1 MVGSDTAK
9 RDLTLLILGFLAAG
23 FFYYFYASVHP
34 LSTADSSLGKD
45 LAAQE
50 VASHLTR
57 LGYLPS
63 TEYYSAF
70 RVDSDILNLAQK
82 QNSVEESERDTLLG
96 IAPAFYWHTNQKIT
110 VDERSA
116 ALMNLEPGEE
126 NVELRLSETGD
137 LLALSNP
144 SAVFPS
150 RVLEETFYEDFKPS
164 LMPSFQQLR
173 TDPEIFEK
181 FKFRFYEDSDIRNEQ
196 ESTETGL
203 TILTADDA
211 RQLADYHLERSG
223 WTADIFNFD
232 EIDLIVHHGV
242 EIARVTYTGSGAG
255 SIGLH
260 FDILPTGALI
270 NLEYNFTDNSII
282 DDAWTEIR
290 FGAVSISILIFAIWV
305 LILLFSRIRLR
316 LIDTKLA
323 VLIAVLAGFMFPVMF
338 LFEWIYSI
346 LYTFEEFAIRES
358 FGRLFGLGFLAA
370 IGSLFYFSST
380 AVGDSITRDNWSEKL
395 RTFDLLRIGRLSN
408 RPVGLVFVRA
418 VIYSYILVG
427 AFGFLFYLIP
437 DSYLTVSESFRSDRT
452 IFPSLS
458 VLMLNGLIF
467 LFCVQCI
474 LLIINGKLR
483 SYTKNGLWIIVLT
496 ALIFAMIGVIPLQV
510 GPWPVDMMIAGI
522 LGLGIGWI
530 YLKEDFLTIFLT
542 LFLLGVHLM
551 AAPGWVMENSP
562 DASLFYVSILIML
575 TFLGLGSY
583 GLYKGEPVG
592 QLPQY
597 VPDYIN
603 DLKKDERIKQELQIA
618 RIVQKSFLPGK
629 MPLSNGFEFAAICKP
644 AYETGG
650 DYYDFI
656 EIEDNQLAITI
667 GDVSGKGIEAAFYM
681 TFTKGVLHA
690 LCTESKS
697 TLEILSKINS
707 LFIKNAR
714 KGTFI
719 SLIFGII
726 DLEKN
731 SFKFSRGGH
740 NPLLH
745 FCAESG
751 RVREYKPSGI
761 GLGMAGDE
769 IFRKYISETNIQLK
783 EGDLIILYTDGVVEA
798 TNGSGK
804 FYGEQRLHSIIKRNS
819 RLSADDIMA
828 AITKDLDEF
837 GEGSGLHDDMTAI
850 VIKKK

>member
-1 MVGSDTAK
+1 MLGSDTAK
-9 RDLTLLILGFLAAG
+9 RDITLAVIGFLIAG
-23 FFYYFYASVHP
+23 FFYYFYSSVHP
-34 LSTADSSLGKD
+34 LSSADSSLGKD

-57 LGYLPS
+57 LGFLPS
-63 TEYYSAF
+63 AEHYTAF
-70 RVDSDILNLAQK
+70 RADSDILNLIQK
-82 QNSVEESERDTLLG
+82 QNSSEESERDSLLRN
-96 IAPAFYWHTNQKIT
+96 APAFYWYANQKLT

-116 ALMNLEPGEE
+116 ALMNGEPGVE
-126 NVELRLSETGD
+126 NAELRISETGD
-137 LLALSNP
+137 LLALHNP

-150 RVLEETFYEDFKPS
+150 RVLEEAFYENFKPS
-164 LMPSFQQLR
+164 LISSFQQFR
-173 TDPEIFEK
+173 ADPEIFEK
-181 FKFRFYEDSDIRNEQ
+181 FKFRFTDDSDFRFEQ
-196 ESTETGL
+196 ETDL

-211 RQLADYHLERSG
+211 RQLADFHLERTG
-223 WTADIFNFD
+223 WPADIFSF
-232 EIDLIVHHGV
+232 EEMDLIVNHGV
-242 EIARVTYTGSGAG
+242 EIARVTYSGSGAG
-255 SIGLH
+255 SIDLH

-270 NLEYNFTDNSII
+270 NLEYDFTDNSIV

-338 LFEWIYSI
+338 LFEWIYSF

-427 AFGFLFYLIP
+427 GFGFLFYLIP

-458 VLMLNGLIF
+458 ILMLSGLIF

-483 SYTKNGLWIIVLT
+483 SYTKNGLWIILLT
-496 ALIFAMIGVIPLQV
+496 AIIFALIGVLPINI
-510 GPWPVDMMIAGI
+510 GPWPADMMIAGI

-530 YLKEDFLTIFLT
+530 YLKEDFLTIFLA
-542 LFLLGVHLM
+542 LFLFGIHLM
-551 AAPGWVMENSP
+551 GAPGWVMENSP
-562 DASLFYVSILIML
+562 DASLFYVSLLI
-575 TFLGLGSY
+575 TVAFLGLGSY
-583 GLYKGEPVG
+583 GLYKGEPID

-618 RIVQKSFLPGK
+618 RIVQKSFLPEK

-656 EIEDNQLAITI
+656 EIDDNQLAITI

-726 DLEKN
+726 DYEKN
-731 SFKFSRGGH
+731 LFKFSRGGH

-745 FCAESG
+745 YCAESG

-761 GLGMAGDE
+761 GLGMARDDV
-769 IFRKYISETNIQLK
+769 FRKYISETDIRLK

-819 RLSADDIMA
+819 RLSAENVLK
-828 AITKDLDEF
+828 AITKDLHEF
-837 GEGSGLHDDMTAI
+837 GEGSDLHDDMTAV